1 LATSPLG
8 ALNSGRAHCTTCARM
23 NRMHMRGACN
33 LLFNHAHTPVGPRQ
47 HLLERCLCSRV
58 TGVRRECAQVK
69 VQQDASMPDMGCVHS
84 VSNCTVPLPEQ
95 AAACGEVC
103 SNAAPA
109 AAPVLNLHPLLL
121 RLHVP
126 HFVLASH
133 WVSSSH
139 SKPTHSAAQPMS
151 YATMRARSFPSLTR
165 LQDPPVA
172 FVLSCCTTSTQ
183 PFSSQ
188 A

>member
-1 LATSPLG
+1 
-8 ALNSGRAHCTTCARM
+8 M
-23 NRMHMRGACN
+23 
-33 LLFNHAHTPVGPRQ
+33 
-47 HLLERCLCSRV
+47 
-58 TGVRRECAQVK
+58 RRECAQVK
-69 VQQDASMPDMGCVHS
+69 VQQDASMPNKGCVHS
-84 VSNCTVPLPEQ
+84 VSNCTVPLLKQ

-126 HFVLASH
+126 HSVLASH

-151 YATMRARSFPSLTR
+151 YATMRARSFPSTR
-165 LQDPPVA
+165 AAGPTGSVCA
-172 FVLSCCTTSTQ
+172 VLLHHQHTAVLIAGIAKVSV
-183 PFSSQ
+183 P
-188 A
+188 